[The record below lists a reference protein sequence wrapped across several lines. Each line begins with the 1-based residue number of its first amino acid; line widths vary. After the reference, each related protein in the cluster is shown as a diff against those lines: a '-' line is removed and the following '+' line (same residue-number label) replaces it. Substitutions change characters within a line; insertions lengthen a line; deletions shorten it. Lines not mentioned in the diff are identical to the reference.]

1 MPGALKMAGGALL
14 AFLALQHEI
23 PVERA
28 IEPTQMYLTGFE
40 YAVGPGTA
48 AVLLTGIFVI
58 VSQIKI
64 NVTNAYAG
72 SLAWSNFFARLT
84 HSHPGRVVW
93 LGFNVLIAVMLMAMG
108 VFEALEKVLGL
119 YAHLAVAWVGALVAD
134 LVISKPLGLSPQRI
148 EFRRAYLFDINPS
161 GFGAML
167 LGSSLSIA
175 AYAGLFGDALQAAST
190 AIALGVP
197 LLAAPLIALAT
208 GGRWS
213 IARTPTDFGARHRS
227 LRCVVCRNRFEADD
241 MAGCPAY
248 DGAICSLCCTLE
260 ARCGDRCKPDTQ
272 ASERLARLLTRW
284 LPAGATPA
292 MLRRIGQFAL
302 VLGGMVTVFS
312 AILWLL
318 YAQERLHLEAD
329 AALRVGDLGAM
340 FVKVF
345 AGLLLLAAV
354 AAWWLVLVNE
364 SRRVAQQ
371 ESDRQNLLLQR
382 EIDAHRRTDALLQRA
397 KELAESANLAKS
409 RFLTGMSHEM
419 RAPLNS
425 ILGYSQLLLRDKT
438 VASGARESIDTIHR
452 SGQHL
457 ASLVDG
463 LLELSRIEAGKLRI
477 EQQPLDLNDFFAQI
491 VRMFEPLARD
501 NGLSFRY
508 ELAGTLP
515 ARVNADPK
523 RLRQI
528 LINLLG
534 NAIKFT
540 ERGGVSLR
548 VRYQREIAHIEVAD
562 TGVGIA
568 DADQPRVFQPFE
580 RLSNRPGV
588 EGMGLGLTITR
599 LLVDLMGGDIRLW
612 SRPGEGSRFTVRVYL
627 PMLPSVSLAPP
638 EREIIGY
645 AGARRELLVVDDDL
659 DHRALMRARLEPLGF
674 AISQAG
680 NGTACLAALAR
691 QRPDLVLLDIGLP
704 DMSGWEVCERLHEQG
719 ATAAQRPPAIIIVSA
734 NVHENNEAQRA
745 RFSVHGFI
753 AKPVSER
760 DLFDA
765 IQQALRLQWRRAAPE
780 AASAALAEQAQ
791 TSPVSPDVA
800 RELLALS
807 AGGYPRALRARLD
820 ELGEE
825 SVAAATWVARL
836 IPLLETDRDRLHAA
850 LNDILHER
858 TRA

>member
-1 MPGALKMAGGALL
+1 LL
-14 AFLALQHEI
+14 RPKTKGYPITEQN
-23 PVERA
+23 
-28 IEPTQMYLTGFE
+28 
-40 YAVGPGTA
+40 
-48 AVLLTGIFVI
+48 
-58 VSQIKI
+58 VS
-64 NVTNAYAG
+64 AAG
-72 SLAWSNFFARLT
+72 SDND
-84 HSHPGRVVW
+84 
-93 LGFNVLIAVMLMAMG
+93 LIDLS
-108 VFEALEKVLGL
+108 ALESGAFRLIDQPVRMAELVQQTVDSLRPRAAAKGL
-119 YAHLAVAWVGALVAD
+119 TLHLAVD
-134 LVISKPLGLSPQRI
+134 
-148 EFRRAYLFDINPS
+148 E
-161 GFGAML
+161 
-167 LGSSLSIA
+167 
-175 AYAGLFGDALQAAST
+175 
-190 AIALGVP
+190 
-197 LLAAPLIALAT
+197 
-208 GGRWS
+208 
-213 IARTPTDFGARHRS
+213 
-227 LRCVVCRNRFEADD
+227 
-241 MAGCPAY
+241 
-248 DGAICSLCCTLE
+248 
-260 ARCGDRCKPDTQ
+260 
-272 ASERLARLLTRW
+272 
-284 LPAGATPA
+284 
-292 MLRRIGQFAL
+292 
-302 VLGGMVTVFS
+302 
-312 AILWLL
+312 
-318 YAQERLHLEAD
+318 
-329 AALRVGDLGAM
+329 
-340 FVKVF
+340 
-345 AGLLLLAAV
+345 
-354 AAWWLVLVNE
+354 
-364 SRRVAQQ
+364 
-371 ESDRQNLLLQR
+371 
-382 EIDAHRRTDALLQRA
+382 
-397 KELAESANLAKS
+397 
-409 RFLTGMSHEM
+409 
-419 RAPLNS
+419 
-425 ILGYSQLLLRDKT
+425 
-438 VASGARESIDTIHR
+438 
-452 SGQHL
+452 
-457 ASLVDG
+457 
-463 LLELSRIEAGKLRI
+463 
-477 EQQPLDLNDFFAQI
+477 
-491 VRMFEPLARD
+491 
-501 NGLSFRY
+501 
-508 ELAGTLP
+508 TLP
-515 ARVNADPK
+515 PWVSADGE

-645 AGARRELLVVDDDL
+645 AGARRELLMVDDDL

-674 AISQAG
+674 AISEAG

-719 ATAAQRPPAIIIVSA
+719 ATAAQRPPAIVIVSA